1 MSDGSSR
8 PTDDAPA
15 EVPRSFAS
23 YLRSFGPGLVV
34 VLTWL
39 GAGDIVEAGVAGGNY
54 GYALMWVIVVAL
66 LMRFFFVSLIAKYQ
80 LCNPRGE
87 GVLDGLARL
96 HRLYPPFL
104 LLVAVVM
111 GHVYGAYMVVGV
123 GETSARLVGRG
134 ATWQWAVLWTI
145 VAWTLVFRPIWGR
158 VEAIFKVL
166 LAVLSLSFLGSAV
179 WVGIS
184 PSGIARGVL
193 AFEMPQQ
200 TGRHDSL
207 LIAVGM
213 LGAIGGSLMNL
224 VYPYMLERKGWRGP
238 EYRRVQMYDFLL
250 AVLVMIILD
259 LAVWTLGAE
268 LVHAEGGTITDL
280 ASLTQLLAGAVGR
293 GGEMLFYLGVFAA
306 VFTSL
311 VGHAIGLG
319 WLSAHA
325 WLRIQAGPTSAARLD
340 YENHPL
346 YRAVVVWVL
355 VSPLIWTLPNMP
367 DFVTLTLIANSLQV
381 VLIPLLAGGLWWI
394 TASER
399 FIGSKY
405 RTRTWENLVMLVIFC
420 LSLWGAV
427 GAVLSVVGAIRALT
441 G

>member
-1 MSDGSSR
+1 MSEESSR
-8 PTDDAPA
+8 PTEDALAP
-15 EVPRSFAS
+15 VPRSFAG
-23 YLRSFGPGLVV
+23 YLASFGPGLVV

-54 GYALMWVIVVAL
+54 RYALMWVIVLAL
-66 LMRFFFVSLIAKYQ
+66 LMRFLFVSLIAKYQ
-80 LCNPRGE
+80 LSNFRGE

-96 HRLYPPFL
+96 HRFYPPFL
-104 LLVAVVM
+104 LVVAIVM
-111 GHVYGAYMVVGV
+111 GHAYGAYMVVGV
-123 GETSARLVGRG
+123 GEASAHLVGRG

-166 LAVLSLSFLGSAV
+166 LAVLSLSLLGSAV
-179 WVGIS
+179 WVGFS
-184 PSGIARGVL
+184 PGGIARGVL

-200 TGRHDSL
+200 TGRYDAL

-224 VYPYMLERKGWRGP
+224 VYPYMLDQKGWRGP
-238 EYRRVQMYDFLL
+238 QYRRVQMYDFFL
-250 AVLVMIILD
+250 AVLVMIVLD

-280 ASLTQLLAGAVGR
+280 ASLTQLLAGAVGH
-293 GGEMLFYLGVFAA
+293 GGELLFYLGVLAA

-325 WLRIQAGPTSAARLD
+325 WLRMRAGPRSTAPLN
-340 YENHPL
+340 YQNHPM

-355 VSPLIWTLPNMP
+355 VSPLVWTLPGMP
-367 DFVTLTLIANSLQV
+367 DFVTLTLVVNSLQV
-381 VLIPLLAGGLWWI
+381 VLIPILAGGLWWI

-405 RTRTWENLVMLVIFC
+405 RNRVWENLVMLAVFC
-420 LSLWGAV
+420 LALWGAV
-427 GAVLSVVGAIRALT
+427 GAVRSVVAQIQALA